1 MLLFL
6 ISSHENVIK
15 MFGYFRDEDKIVY
28 VLEYAPGG
36 EVYTELLA
44 QPNNRFTDQK

>member
-1 MLLFL
+1 
-6 ISSHENVIK
+6 

-36 EVYTELLA
+36 EVYAELLR
-44 QPNNRFTDQK
+44 QPGSRFTDQRLQQYILI